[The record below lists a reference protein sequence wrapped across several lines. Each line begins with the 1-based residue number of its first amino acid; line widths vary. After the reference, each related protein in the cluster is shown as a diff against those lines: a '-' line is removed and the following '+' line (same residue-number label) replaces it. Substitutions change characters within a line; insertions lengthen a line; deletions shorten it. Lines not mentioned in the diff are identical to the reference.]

1 MEFASCLAERAA
13 ITYSFKFDTMS
24 PRTKL
29 RIALTVILGLIAFGT
44 IGFKLILGLSLFEAF
59 YFTLQTIATIG
70 FGEPEGMNTT
80 ARVFVVVLILT
91 GVSTVGYALSFAAQ
105 AIVESELVSTFGKRK
120 MFKDINKL
128 NNHFIVCGGGRIG
141 SGVVR
146 DIERSGHDLVVIESD
161 EPLAD
166 RMLAQGHLV
175 LMGDATNDEVLKAA
189 GIERARGL
197 AAAVSSDPDNLY
209 ITLTARDMNKNLMI
223 VARANEEFAIERLR
237 KAGANK
243 VVSPALT
250 GSSRIAQMLLRPAV
264 ADFIELA
271 TMTERLELEI
281 EQIQIESG
289 SPFIG
294 RALRDTGIRSNLDV
308 IVIAIRRHDGD
319 MIFNP
324 AADTPIEELD
334 ALVVIGSHHSVDSLE
349 RMANP
354 DKPNTISGHRH

>member
-1 MEFASCLAERAA
+1 
-13 ITYSFKFDTMS
+13 MS

-59 YFTLQTIATIG
+59 YFTLQTITTIG
-70 FGEPEGMNTT
+70 FGEPAGMNTP
-80 ARVFVVVLILT
+80 ARVFAVVVILT
-91 GVSTVGYALSFAAQ
+91 GVSTIGYALSFGAQ
-105 AIVESELVSTFGKRK
+105 AIVESELISTFGKRK
-120 MFKDINKL
+120 MFKDISKL
-128 NNHFIVCGGGRIG
+128 NNHYIVCGAGRIG

-161 EPLAD
+161 EPLAE
-166 RMLAQGHLV
+166 RMLTQGHLV

-189 GIERARGL
+189 GIERAKGL

-209 ITLTARDMNKNLMI
+209 ITLTARDLNKNLMI
-223 VARANEEFAIERLR
+223 VARANEEFAVERLR
-237 KAGANK
+237 KAGANR

-294 RALRDTGIRSNLDV
+294 RALRDTGIRSDLDV
-308 IVIAIRRHDGD
+308 IVIAIKRHDGD

-324 AADTPIEELD
+324 AADTMIEEQD
-334 ALVVIGSHHSVDSLE
+334 ALVVIGSHHSVDALE

-354 DKPNTISGHRH
+354 DKPNAISGHRH